1 MSTITIRKL
10 DDRVKQVLRERA
22 AARGVSMEQEVRDSL
37 REVTIPKTGL
47 ENGAWRLK
55 ASRDEILAL
64 GRKLENPFDPKVP
77 TTNNGQEL
85 ASGMTLSGK
94 RILLIIGGG
103 IA

>member
-47 ENGAWRLK
+47 ENG
-55 ASRDEILAL
+55 
-64 GRKLENPFDPKVP
+64 
-77 TTNNGQEL
+77 
-85 ASGMTLSGK
+85 
-94 RILLIIGGG
+94 
-103 IA
+103 